1 MKSTV
6 ANENRHF
13 NLVAGIAA
21 LNGCKVLDINF
32 QDRVINLNGSPKA
45 VRACSTE
52 LEEVLG
58 RYKAEYY
65 CGTKR
70 VC

>member
-1 MKSTV
+1 MQSTV
-6 ANENRHF
+6 VDENRHF

-21 LNGCKVLDINF
+21 LNSCKVLDINF
-32 QDRVINLNGSPKA
+32 QERVISLNGTPKA

-58 RYKAEYY
+58 RYKNE
-65 CGTKR
+65 
-70 VC
+70 